1 MNLFSIISLFATV
14 LSMTSSAPLMT
25 SSTQPMRV
33 VGWFNGDTDDIQN
46 IPWDKYTH
54 IVTGFPIQYPNGT
67 IECNK
72 NDTLTQEILKLANEH
87 KRVVQWRSS
96 FNVTEIFATEGDY
109 NANVYNF
116 FNSVG
121 PSLEACG
128 LHGVEFDFEWGYRF
142 LDKIGIIL
150 PKYSNRYT
158 EFLSDLKAIIPDKI
172 VSADI
177 GVWNFPSG
185 YPLEFLPW
193 VNVSML
199 NNGAFDFINTM
210 SYHWSRYGSI
220 NKWEIDHIVL
230 HDLWGMDL
238 SRVNLGVPY
247 FSMIYDDFK
256 IKSEPLWK
264 RLSPLCPNIGE
275 DVNVCNNTP
284 FVGKNMN
291 YKIGKLARSSGFG
304 GVFPWTL
311 NYDSF
316 ENNNTL
322 INYLF
327 NGLQ

>member
-1 MNLFSIISLFATV
+1 MISFFTTV
-14 LSMTSSAPLMT
+14 LSMTSSTLIVT
-25 SSTQPMRV
+25 SPMRV
-33 VGWFNGDTDDIQN
+33 VGWFNGKTDDIQN

-54 IVTGFPIQYPNGT
+54 IVTGFPIKYPNGT

-72 NDTLTQEILKLANEH
+72 TDTLTQEVLKLANKH
-87 KRVVQWRSS
+87 NRIIQWRSP
-96 FNVTEIFATEGDY
+96 FNVTEIFTTDGDY
-109 NANVYNF
+109 NEYVYNF

-142 LDKIGIIL
+142 LDKIGIVS

-158 EFLSDLKAIIPDKI
+158 EFLRDLKTIIPDKI

-177 GVWNFPSG
+177 GVWMLPPG
-185 YPLEFLPW
+185 YPLGFLPW
-193 VNVSML
+193 INASML

-210 SYHWSRYGSI
+210 SYHWSKDGSI
-220 NKWEIDHIVL
+220 HKWEIDHTVL
-230 HDLWGMDL
+230 HDLWEMDL

-247 FSMIYDDFK
+247 FSMVYDDFK
-256 IKSEPLWK
+256 IKSEPLWSN
-264 RLSPLCPNIGE
+264 LSPLCPNIDE

-284 FVGKNMN
+284 IVGKNMN
-291 YKIGKLARSSGFG
+291 YNIGQFARSSGFG

-327 NGLQ
+327 NGLQLNL